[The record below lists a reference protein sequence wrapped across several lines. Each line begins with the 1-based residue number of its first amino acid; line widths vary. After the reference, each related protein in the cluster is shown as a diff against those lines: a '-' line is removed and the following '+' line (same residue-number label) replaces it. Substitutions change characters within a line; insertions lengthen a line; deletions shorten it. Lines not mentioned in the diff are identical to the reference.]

1 MSEAE
6 PATER
11 ASPGKAL
18 AAARAELKL
27 SVGDVSQQ
35 IKYGVKQ
42 IAAIESDDYAK
53 LPGATFVR
61 GMIRS
66 YAKLVQ
72 IDPEPL
78 LVDLGRRD
86 IPAAATVDLRTSR
99 QEPFIE
105 GGGKSNRIY
114 VSLSV
119 AALAAVAVVVYEW
132 QINPPDTGQIV
143 TITPRGANEPAPP
156 VPTHVPAAPA
166 PASASSAGV
175 APSTTSPP
183 AAASTPSASVP
194 ANAPSA
200 SAPANAPSAP
210 GPARAPAPAAAD
222 GAQTPPPAGQA
233 SQPAAQTAAAAAA
246 AGEAVVPK
254 KRIELT
260 FDQLSWVEI
269 KQADGKILLSQLNQ
283 PGTKRVI
290 EGTPPFDI
298 VIGNAASV
306 KLKYNDAPIDLRP
319 YFKVD
324 VARLKL
330 E

>member
-11 ASPGKAL
+11 PSPGKAL

-27 SVGDVSQQ
+27 SVADVSQQ

-53 LPGATFVR
+53 LPGTTFVR

-86 IPAAATVDLRTSR
+86 IPAVVTVDLRTSG

-119 AALAAVAVVVYEW
+119 AALVAVAVVAYEW
-132 QINPPDTGQIV
+132 RVNPLDTGEVV
-143 TITPRGANEPAPP
+143 TIKSKATQSEASA
-156 VPTHVPAAPA
+156 AALAPA
-166 PASASSAGV
+166 PRKCRPRQRRLRSAARACAGERASIGGRWRCARQRSRAHAPRCRLAGTRAASA
-175 APSTTSPP
+175 
-183 AAASTPSASVP
+183 
-194 ANAPSA
+194 
-200 SAPANAPSAP
+200 
-210 GPARAPAPAAAD
+210 D
-222 GAQTPPPAGQA
+222 
-233 SQPAAQTAAAAAA
+233 
-246 AGEAVVPK
+246 
-254 KRIELT
+254 
-260 FDQLSWVEI
+260 
-269 KQADGKILLSQLNQ
+269 
-283 PGTKRVI
+283 
-290 EGTPPFDI
+290 
-298 VIGNAASV
+298 
-306 KLKYNDAPIDLRP
+306 
-319 YFKVD
+319 
-324 VARLKL
+324 
-330 E
+330 

>member
-11 ASPGKAL
+11 SSPGKAL

-27 SVGDVSQQ
+27 SVADVSQQ

-53 LPGATFVR
+53 LPGTTFVR

-78 LVDLGRRD
+78 LADLVRRD
-86 IPAAATVDLRTSR
+86 IPAVVTVDLRTSG

-105 GGGKSNRIY
+105 SGAKSNRIY

-119 AALAAVAVVVYEW
+119 AALVAVAVVAYEW
-132 QINPPDTGQIV
+132 QVNPVDTGEVV
-143 TITPRGANEPAPP
+143 TIKTKAAQGEASPAAAQAAAPLVPAAQTQMPPAPVPVDPAPP
-156 VPTHVPAAPA
+156 VPVSVGVPAPT
-166 PASASSAGV
+166 ASGDV
-175 APSTTSPP
+175 R
-183 AAASTPSASVP
+183 AAE
-194 ANAPSA
+194 
-200 SAPANAPSAP
+200 
-210 GPARAPAPAAAD
+210 ARAR
-222 GAQTPPPAGQA
+222 
-233 SQPAAQTAAAAAA
+233 TAAAPVGATGSV
-246 AGEAVVPK
+246 AGS
-254 KRIELT
+254 KRIDLA

-269 KQADGKILLSQLNQ
+269 KQADGKVLLSQLNQ
-283 PGTKRVI
+283 PGTNRVI
-290 EGTPPFDI
+290 EGVPPFDV
-298 VIGNAASV
+298 VIGNAAQV
-306 KLKYNDAPIDLRP
+306 RLKYNDAPVDLRP